1 MAYKIYHSPVKTT
14 VVKTW
19 EEVEVYYQ
27 MQYATTGHYP
37 TYWVE
42 VSEEEYIKKR

>member
-1 MAYKIYHSPVKTT
+1 MAYKIYHSLIKTT

-27 MQYATTGHYP
+27 AQFACVGHYP
-37 TYWVE
+37 AHWVE